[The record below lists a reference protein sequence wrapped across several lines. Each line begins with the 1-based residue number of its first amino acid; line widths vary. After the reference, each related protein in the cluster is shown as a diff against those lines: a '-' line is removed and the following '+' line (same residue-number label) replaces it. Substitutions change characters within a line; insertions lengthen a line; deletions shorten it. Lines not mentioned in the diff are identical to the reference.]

1 MARKRMLA
9 PEFFTSKPLSELPIP
24 LMVTFA
30 GLWCYVDDQ
39 GRGEDD
45 VALVKATVWP
55 RRREIS
61 EVKVEKHL
69 TLLDERFLICRY
81 IVAEY
86 PLLHVINWREHQ
98 KISHPTLSKL
108 PPCAHHDPHAWEAF
122 ASDSD
127 PTLDKFRSASGG
139 FPENLTRRSGATPRQ
154 GSSSK
159 KRLAK
164 SNGADGESLPS
175 RPGLD
180 LVNA

>member
-24 LMVTFA
+24 VAMTFA
-30 GLWCYVDDQ
+30 GIWCYVDDQ

-45 VALVKATVWP
+45 LSLIKATVWP
-55 RRREIS
+55 RRREIT
-61 EVKVEKHL
+61 EVKLEGHL
-69 TLLDERFLICRY
+69 EALDGKFLICRY
-81 IVAEY
+81 LVSDY
-86 PLLHVINWREHQ
+86 PLVHVVNWREHQ
-98 KISHPTLSKL
+98 KISHPTPSKL
-108 PPCAHHDPHAWEAF
+108 PPCAHHEPGPWEAF
-122 ASDSD
+122 ANDSD

-164 SNGADGESLPS
+164 SNGADTESLPN